1 MAKVFD
7 EVLNKEVEVQEDIT
21 PDIGRE
27 ILLEDPEEF
36 IEIIGEVKQ

>member
-7 EVLNKEVEVQEDIT
+7 EVLNREVEVQEDVT
-21 PDIGRE
+21 PEVGKE

-36 IEIIGEVKQ
+36 LEVIGEVKQ